1 MLTVRT
7 IFRLTSLAPEA
18 WRRSVVQVSLST
30 TPHLL
35 KVPAP
40 PVIGNREQGGTG
52 PNGRF
57 SCTFLRIDERAGKE
71 RSEMRAWHIPA
82 GPGPGSGRADGS
94 LAGSLPPFGQRSLA
108 RRPVGPEGKR
118 CRRVRRFDL
127 MPGISRWRAGP
138 PVFICCS
145 VPLFPFRPEP
155 RRSFWTRVAARLA
168 SGGHPRT
175 GQGLL

>member
-1 MLTVRT
+1 MLIVRT

-30 TPHLL
+30 TPHL
-35 KVPAP
+35 PRATAP

-57 SCTFLRIDERAGKE
+57 SSTFLRISERAGKE
-71 RSEMRAWHIPA
+71 RSEMRARHIPA

-94 LAGSLPPFGQRSLA
+94 LAASLPPFGQRSLA
-108 RRPVGPEGKR
+108 RRPVWPERRR

-127 MPGISRWRAGP
+127 MPGISKVAGRP
-138 PVFICCS
+138 ARIHLVQRSAI
-145 VPLFPFRPEP
+145 PFRFEP
-155 RRSFWTRVAARLA
+155 RRSSRPAWR
-168 SGGHPRT
+168 
-175 GQGLL
+175 